1 MLNKFS
7 ISFLIVII
15 FNLKSIGQIK
25 KYQSFQ
31 SFIPKGL
38 TMIDSACGDLN
49 QDGNTDIVLI
59 LESKETGV
67 RPLLLLEGDGKGK
80 YSLFARNDVVVL
92 REMDGGM
99 CCDPYQHITIKKEF
113 FSLEYYG
120 GDNNVRWTRVTTF
133 KYDQIAKQFILHKD
147 ASILTDPNE
156 DPKTKQYVPFNKKDF
171 DKLPFIK
178 YSNGD
183 N

>member
-1 MLNKFS
+1 MQPGQMSNF
-7 ISFLIVII
+7 FCI
-15 FNLKSIGQIK
+15 FFIGYKSIAQPK

-31 SFIPKGL
+31 SFIPKGFTVL
-38 TMIDSACGDLN
+38 DTACGDLN

-92 REMDGGM
+92 RESDGGM

-113 FSLEYYG
+113 FSP
-120 GDNNVRWTRVTTF
+120 R
-133 KYDQIAKQFILHKD
+133 
-147 ASILTDPNE
+147 
-156 DPKTKQYVPFNKKDF
+156 
-171 DKLPFIK
+171 
-178 YSNGD
+178 
-183 N
+183 